1 MENHVVF
8 PGLGL
13 ELDIS
18 RVAFS
23 IGDFN
28 VYWYGVIIA
37 VGIFMVRK
45 PELCWKLKHALDTE
59 GGEPSKHYLATV
71 TVLGMAMIIIPAV
84 VILVSV
90 ISLILEAAGLG

>member
-28 VYWYGVIIA
+28 VYWYGVIID
-37 VGIFMVRK
+37 VGF
-45 PELCWKLKHALDTE
+45 
-59 GGEPSKHYLATV
+59 
-71 TVLGMAMIIIPAV
+71 
-84 VILVSV
+84 
-90 ISLILEAAGLG
+90 